1 MTQVEPS
8 TSLYPEIETRKALNI
23 STPGMYRSISLLS
36 SSPPSKS
43 IQQPNS
49 TAPKHHIMP
58 KNIASLTRLYIFGAD
73 ASRSPRP
80 MWDHSEEPGG
90 DLHSVRER
98 SPSMPSDVG
107 TLVLSA
113 STGPLAVRNLVRISW
128 GYGQYLTVYRCDLG
142 G

>member
-1 MTQVEPS
+1 
-8 TSLYPEIETRKALNI
+8 
-23 STPGMYRSISLLS
+23 
-36 SSPPSKS
+36 
-43 IQQPNS
+43 
-49 TAPKHHIMP
+49 
-58 KNIASLTRLYIFGAD
+58 
-73 ASRSPRP
+73 